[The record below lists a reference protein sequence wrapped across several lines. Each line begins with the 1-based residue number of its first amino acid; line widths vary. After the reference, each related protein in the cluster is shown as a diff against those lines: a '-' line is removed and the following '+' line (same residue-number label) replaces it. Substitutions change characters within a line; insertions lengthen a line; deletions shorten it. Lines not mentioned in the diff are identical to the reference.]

1 MALKI
6 KKVLVSQPKPA
17 TEKSPYF
24 DIAEKFG
31 VEIDFRPFF
40 KVEPLTS
47 KEFRQQKISILDHT
61 AVVFTSRHAIN
72 HFFHLC
78 EELRV
83 AIPETMKYFC
93 VTEAIAVYL
102 QKYIVYRKRK
112 IFFGQTGKVEDLAVV
127 IGKHPKEK
135 YLIPVSDVHKED
147 LISLLEA
154 KKISYTKAVMYRTVS
169 NDFEDNEKFDY
180 DMLVFFSPSG
190 ISSLL
195 KNFPNFEQK
204 DIKIGCF
211 GPTTA
216 KAIKDAGLRLDMEA
230 PMPEAPSITAALEMY
245 LKKQQSEKG

>member
-24 DIAEKFG
+24 DIAERFG

-72 HFFHLC
+72 HFFRLC

-135 YLIPVSDVHKED
+135 YLIPVSDIHKED

-230 PMPEAPSITAALEMY
+230 PTPEAPSITAALEMY

>member
-135 YLIPVSDVHKED
+135 YLIPVSDIHKED

-230 PMPEAPSITAALEMY
+230 HTPEAPSITAALEMY

>member
-1 MALKI
+1 M
-6 KKVLVSQPKPA
+6 VSQPKPA

-135 YLIPVSDVHKED
+135 YLIPVSDIHKED

-230 PMPEAPSITAALEMY
+230 PTPEAPSITAALEMY